1 VEDLIVGQ
9 VRRTLELL
17 SGLSYRSGEL
27 DRYLQE
33 IAVGVSQLIKV
44 DWSVVTLCHEGLETV
59 LASSPDIGCIGKVYS
74 LHGLLTG
81 TVVALGRSLAVEDAI
96 ACTDYG
102 QPPDGYHAYLGVPL
116 LLPNG
121 TAIGTICSFHRQPR
135 HFSGGEVR
143 IAELFAE
150 RAATAIDNYQLYQQQ
165 CQFNHRLEAE
175 VERRTEQLRQA
186 QVKLVEQERLAA
198 IGEFASTI
206 VHEIRNPLTTINLG
220 LNYFKRTDLSEAS
233 QVRLA
238 LATSELDRLKHLL
251 SEILLYA
258 KPQVLQLTSVDV
270 RELSAEILESIA
282 DAPERQQI
290 KFATL
295 DSPTAVL
302 GDRDKLKQ
310 VCINLLRNAC
320 EASPPEESVRWQ
332 IDRTA
337 DLICLSWH
345 NGGKPIDPEH
355 LSKLTQPFFT
365 TKPEGTGLGLAIVK
379 RIIDAHGGELAIE
392 SGETGTTV
400 TVRLPQLDQ

>member
-1 VEDLIVGQ
+1 VEDLIAGQ

-17 SGLSYRSGEL
+17 SGLSYRAGEL

-33 IAVGVSQLIKV
+33 IAVGVSQLIEV
-44 DWSVVTLCHEGLETV
+44 DWSVVTLCQDGWETV
-59 LASSPDIGCIGKVYS
+59 LASSPEMGCIGKVYA
-74 LHGLLTG
+74 LHGILTG
-81 TVVALGRSLAVEDAI
+81 TVVSLGRSLAVEDAI

-121 TAIGTICSFHRQPR
+121 TAIGTICSFHRKPR

-165 CQFNHRLEAE
+165 CQFNQRLEAE

-186 QVKLVEQERLAA
+186 QTQLVEQERLAA

-206 VHEIRNPLTTINLG
+206 VHEIRNPLTTIDLG
-220 LNYFKRTDLSEAS
+220 LNYFKRTDLSDAS
-233 QVRLA
+233 QARLK
-238 LATSELDRLKHLL
+238 LAVGELDRLKHLL

-258 KPQVLQLTSVDV
+258 KPQVLQLTPVDV

-290 KFATL
+290 ELVAI
-295 DSPTAVL
+295 DDPIAVL

-310 VCINLLRNAC
+310 VCINLMRNAC
-320 EASPPEESVRWQ
+320 EASPPEAPIRWH
-332 IDRTA
+332 IDRNA
-337 DLICLSWH
+337 AHVCLTWH
-345 NGGKPIDPEH
+345 NGGPPISPEH

-400 TVRLPQLDQ
+400 TVQLPIP